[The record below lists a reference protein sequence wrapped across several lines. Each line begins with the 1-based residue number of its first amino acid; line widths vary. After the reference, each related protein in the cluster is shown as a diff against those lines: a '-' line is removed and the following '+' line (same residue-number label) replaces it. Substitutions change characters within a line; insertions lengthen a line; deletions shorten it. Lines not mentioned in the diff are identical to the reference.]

1 MVTREQDHDCQSRW
15 LRTSPTCLTMQ
26 AQDGELEAEKMQC
39 SMPNL
44 RRSPLLI
51 ALSLLAILPGSQAA
65 SLISQPNFNTQQT
78 ARDAIRILQI
88 LNPAGT
94 HLDDAVRNMQ
104 QAGFRCQPLSSAAV
118 GYQSSI
124 LCTISTPNIPPSASA
139 PPAPVLWTVS
149 LDSQDGTMLDK
160 LQISRTPRD
169 L

>member
-1 MVTREQDHDCQSRW
+1 
-15 LRTSPTCLTMQ
+15 MQ

-51 ALSLLAILPGSQAA
+51 ALSLLAILPGCQAA
-65 SLISQPNFNTQQT
+65 NLTPRPNFNTQQT
-78 ARDAIRILQI
+78 ARDANRTLQI

-104 QAGFRCQPLSSAAV
+104 QAGFQCQILSTAAA

-124 LCTISTPNIPPSASA
+124 LCTTSTPNTPPSASA

-160 LQISRTPRD
+160 LQASRTPKD